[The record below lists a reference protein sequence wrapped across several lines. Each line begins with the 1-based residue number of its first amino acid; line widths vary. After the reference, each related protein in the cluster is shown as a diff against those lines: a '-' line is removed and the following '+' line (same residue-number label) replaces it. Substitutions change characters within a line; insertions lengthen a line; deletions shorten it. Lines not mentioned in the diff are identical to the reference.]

1 MLARNIFGIDMGTSM
16 MKVYS
21 YRKNQLVAEKNILA
35 VRNKKYIL
43 AVGNAA
49 YEMYEKNPSTIDIK
63 RSMSYGMIADIDS
76 AQAVLGEL
84 LFRADKHMGKRASLV
99 FAVPMDMTE
108 IEKRAYFY
116 ITKTGELK
124 KFKIYLLERPLADA
138 VAMGIDIDT
147 PTGSLIVN
155 IGAQSTEISIISEG
169 KVIVSKV
176 LHIGGENLNRAIRDS
191 VRRRK
196 NLLIGD
202 RTAQRLKHVL
212 ATFEEAPKEAR
223 KIVGLNTLSGL
234 PREGVVSAAFI
245 QETIIETV
253 RNIGE
258 EIRFFLERTPPQVA
272 KIVKADGI
280 YLAGGTAHIPYLRD
294 FLRDYLGCPVRVSED
309 YDMCTIQ
316 GLKTIISDKNLRLKL
331 IDKNESTMMK
341 IKG

>member
-1 MLARNIFGIDMGTSM
+1 MLKRNIFGIDMGTSM
-16 MKVYS
+16 VKVYS
-21 YRKNQLVAEKNILA
+21 HKKNHIVAEKNILA
-35 VRNKKYIL
+35 IRNKKYIL
-43 AVGNAA
+43 AVGNEA
-49 YEMYEKNPSTIDIK
+49 YEKYEKNPDTIDIK

-76 AQAVLGEL
+76 AQVVLSEL

-116 ITKTGELK
+116 ITKTSELK
-124 KFKIYLLERPLADA
+124 KFKIHLLERPLADA
-138 VAMGIDIDT
+138 VALGIDIESR
-147 PTGSLIVN
+147 TGSLVVN

-176 LHIGGENLNRAIRDS
+176 LHIGGENLNRAIRDN

-212 ATFEEAPKEAR
+212 ATFDGESKAAR

-234 PREGVVSAAFI
+234 PREGIISSAFI
-245 QETIIETV
+245 QETIRETIK
-253 RNIGE
+253 NIGE

-272 KIVKADGI
+272 KIVRADGI
-280 YLAGGTAHIPYLRD
+280 YLAGGSSQIPHLGDYLK
-294 FLRDYLGCPVRVSED
+294 DYLGCPVRVSED

-316 GLKTIISDKNLRLKL
+316 GLKTIIADKNLRFKL
-331 IDKNESTMMK
+331 IDKNEKMLIK
-341 IKG
+341 IKE